1 MLTKNIQYLIISIV
15 FNSILFSL
23 TKNISGLVFDFDTQ
37 EPISNANIY
46 IDEYEIGSVSDRNGY
61 FLLNI
66 NAIDAKEIT
75 LNIKVIGYEQKNI
88 LVDISSQFNCNGCDM
103 VDLGNILIKKQPI
116 ELKAIEI
123 HSHENHSRQISDII
137 ISESELEENLKS
149 NIATTLSNYS
159 NIGIN
164 SFGSV
169 TSKPA
174 LRGFS
179 GDRFLLTKEG
189 DETGDLAQSSI
200 DHVITLDMSEVSRIE
215 IIRGPK
221 SLVFGANAI
230 GGVVNTSLIGSPKV
244 RADKIYQRYLIGG
257 ESFNNNIYGNL
268 AFYIPI
274 KNNQINLFVS
284 DKNTKNEVTP
294 IGELDNTESY
304 IQNYKVRL
312 INYGKNGY
320 LSYALEDFNMGYGIP
335 PNMEG
340 HIMGV
345 DILLNKKSQQINY
358 HQDIPFNLFTQLDIK
373 YNLIEYIHLE
383 LVNDSVL
390 DDDIFQIFDDGDYHL
405 ALQKKTHDFEVEL
418 SSDKAIIGL
427 EYSRK
432 NFIPSGFYLTPE
444 TMESYLSI
452 YGYREE
458 NFSDLDFLSSFR
470 LGYLNVDPKLNG
482 VQYINLNVDDVKE
495 RKFKATSLSF
505 GFRKEVDKF
514 ELNSWVMHTMRAPRV
529 EELYSDGPHLGT
541 YSYEIG
547 NPNLKIEKIYGFENS
562 VSFSSSPFKLSLT
575 TFYNYSPYYY
585 EMAKMGNCEEALDWD
600 PLSGTSHPCAG
611 EDFIDWGS
619 GSVGWLYKYNS
630 RGIEATIQG
639 IEMSLGYSL
648 QNFQLNYSFSF
659 VKGDNQTLGR
669 PLSYMNPAKQIL
681 SLNYN
686 KDNMSYKIRFSNI
699 HAQDRLGEFETYTPG
714 AFLTDLTFSYRNKK
728 NSMTIQFNNIF
739 DQKYY
744 NHLSRIKDITPEP
757 GKNIVISYKIFF

>member
-1 MLTKNIQYLIISIV
+1 MSINNIKILIV
-15 FNSILFSL
+15 FTALNSFLFSI
-23 TKNISGLVFDFDTQ
+23 TSNISGILFNYETN
-37 EPISNANIY
+37 EPINNANIY
-46 IDEYEIGSVSDRNGY
+46 IEKYEIGTTSNQNGY
-61 FLLNI
+61 FFLTVDNVQ
-66 NAIDAKEIT
+66 DKSIT
-75 LNIKVIGYEQKNI
+75 LNIKIIGYKEKII
-88 LVDISSQFNCNGCDM
+88 LVELLDEEI
-103 VDLGNILIKKQPI
+103 DLGKIFINRKPI
-116 ELKAIEI
+116 ELETLHI
-123 HSHENHSRQISDII
+123 HSHQSELSQISDKT
-137 ISESELEENLKS
+137 ISGSELSQNLKS
-149 NIATTLSNYS
+149 NIASTLSNYP

-179 GDRFLLTKEG
+179 GDRFLLTKDG

-230 GGVVNTSLIGSPKV
+230 GGVVNTSLIGSPNF
-244 RADKIYQRYLIGG
+244 RAHKIYQRYLIGG
-257 ESFNNNIYGNL
+257 ESFNNNMYGNF

-284 DKNTKNEVTP
+284 DKNTKNEITP

-304 IQNYKVRL
+304 IQNYKIRL
-312 INYGKNGY
+312 TNYGKNGY

-345 DILLNKKSQQINY
+345 DVLLNKKSQQINY
-358 HQDIPFNLFTQLDIK
+358 HQDILFNSFTQIDIK

-390 DDDIFQIFDDGDYHL
+390 DDDIFQIFDDEDYHL
-405 ALQKKTHDFEVEL
+405 ALQKKTHDFEIEL

-432 NFIPSGFYLTPE
+432 NFTPSGFYLTPE

-452 YGYREE
+452 YGYGEQ
-458 NFSDLDFLSSFR
+458 NFLDLDFLSSFR

-482 VQYINLNVDDVKE
+482 VQYINLNVNDVKE
-495 RKFKATSLSF
+495 REFKTASLSF
-505 GFRKEVDKF
+505 GFRKEVNKF

-547 NPNLKIEKIYGFENS
+547 NPNLESEKIYGIENS
-562 VSFSSSPFKLSLT
+562 VSFNGNPFKLSLT

-585 EMAKMGNCEEALDWD
+585 EMAKMGNCQEALDWD
-600 PLSGTSHPCAG
+600 PMSGTSHPCAG
-611 EDFIDWGS
+611 ADFIDWGS
-619 GSVGWLYKYNS
+619 GSVGWLYKYNA

-639 IEMSLGYSL
+639 LELDLGYKLGEFELSY
-648 QNFQLNYSFSF
+648 NFSF
-659 VKGDNQTLGR
+659 VQGHNKTVDR
-669 PLSYMNPAKQIL
+669 PLSYINPMKQIL
-681 SLNYN
+681 NLDYN
-686 KDNMSYKIRFSNI
+686 KNNMNYKVRFSKI
-699 HAQDRLGEFETYTPG
+699 HAQDKLGEFETYTPG
-714 AFLTDLTFSYRNKK
+714 AFLTDFIISYNYKSY
-728 NSMTIQFNNIF
+728 NVVMQLNNIF
-739 DQKYY
+739 DNTYY
-744 NHLSRIKDITPEP
+744 NHLSRIKNITPEP
-757 GKNIVISYKIFF
+757 GRNIVILYKMHF